1 MTGVTVC
8 RSEFTHTIPGRN
20 GISYKKRDLK
30 NPVQG
35 TPSIPCVHLQPV
47 WILSWSLCRVGRK
60 PTLRMPLDYQGRAL
74 MRKSCQGAR
83 EARAELM
90 RLLGGGGVLCG
101 ESELSIPQQA

>member
-1 MTGVTVC
+1 M
-8 RSEFTHTIPGRN
+8 
-20 GISYKKRDLK
+20 
-30 NPVQG
+30 
-35 TPSIPCVHLQPV
+35 
-47 WILSWSLCRVGRK
+47 GRK